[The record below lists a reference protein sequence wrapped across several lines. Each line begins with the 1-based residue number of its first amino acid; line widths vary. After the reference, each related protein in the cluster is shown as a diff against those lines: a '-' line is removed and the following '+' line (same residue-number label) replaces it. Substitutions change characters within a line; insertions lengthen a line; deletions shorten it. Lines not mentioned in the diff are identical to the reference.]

1 MMVSST
7 VSSRSIA
14 EGWRRLIC
22 LLLWLP
28 LLAWSAEIEINNPQL
43 LASDDG
49 YVLNADFTFDLN
61 ARLEEA
67 VTKGVALHFVAE
79 FELGRPR
86 WYWFDDKLATRSQT
100 VRLSYHALTR
110 QYRVTTGGLHQSYGT
125 LTEALRA
132 VSRLRNWL
140 VVERGDKAPKAGDT
154 LQAALRIRLDLNQLP
169 RPFQISAL
177 GNRDWNLASDWK
189 IWMATLP
196 ALPQPAAVPTPAA
209 PAVAVAPVEAR

>member
-1 MMVSST
+1 MMAFST
-7 VSSRSIA
+7 ASSRSIA
-14 EGWRRLIC
+14 ERWRRLLC

-28 LLAWSAEIEINNPQL
+28 LLAWAAEIEVNNPQL

-49 YVLNADFTFDLN
+49 YVLNADFAFDLN

-86 WYWFDDKLATRSQT
+86 WYWFDDKLVTRTQT
-100 VRLSYHALTR
+100 VRLAYHALTR
-110 QYRVTTGGLHQSYGT
+110 QYRVTTGGGLHQSYGT

-140 VVERGDKAPKAGDT
+140 VVERGDKAPKSGDT

-177 GNRDWNLASDWK
+177 GNKDWNLSSDWK
-189 IWMATLP
+189 IWADTLP
-196 ALPQPAAVPTPAA
+196 ALPPLPAPAAAPTPA
-209 PAVAVAPVEAR
+209 VETR

>member
-1 MMVSST
+1 MMAFST
-7 VSSRSIA
+7 ASSRSIA
-14 EGWRRLIC
+14 ERWRRLLC

-28 LLAWSAEIEINNPQL
+28 LLAWAAEIEVNNPQL

-49 YVLNADFTFDLN
+49 YVLNADFAFDLN

-86 WYWFDDKLATRSQT
+86 WYWFDDKLVTRTQT
-100 VRLSYHALTR
+100 VRLAYHALTR
-110 QYRVTTGGLHQSYGT
+110 QYRVTTGGGLHQSYGT

-140 VVERGDKAPKAGDT
+140 VVERGDKAPKSGDT

-177 GNRDWNLASDWK
+177 GNKDWNLSSDWK
-189 IWMATLP
+189 IWAATLP
-196 ALPQPAAVPTPAA
+196 ALPPLPAPAAAPM
-209 PAVAVAPVEAR
+209 PAVETR

>member
-1 MMVSST
+1 MMAFST
-7 VSSRSIA
+7 ASSRSIA
-14 EGWRRLIC
+14 ERWRRLLC

-28 LLAWSAEIEINNPQL
+28 LLAWAAEIEVNNPQL

-49 YVLNADFTFDLN
+49 YVLNADFAFDLN

-86 WYWFDDKLATRSQT
+86 WYWFDDKLVTRTQT
-100 VRLSYHALTR
+100 VRLAYHALTR
-110 QYRVTTGGLHQSYGT
+110 QYRVTTGGGLHQSYGT

-140 VVERGDKAPKAGDT
+140 VVERGNKAPKSGDT

-169 RPFQISAL
+169 RPFRISAL
-177 GNRDWNLASDWK
+177 GNKDWNLSSDWK
-189 IWMATLP
+189 IWAATLP
-196 ALPQPAAVPTPAA
+196 ALPPLPA
-209 PAVAVAPVEAR
+209 PAVAPTPAVETR

>member
-1 MMVSST
+1 MMAFST
-7 VSSRSIA
+7 ASSRSIA
-14 EGWRRLIC
+14 ERWLRLLC

-28 LLAWSAEIEINNPQL
+28 LLAWAAEIEVNNPQL

-49 YVLNADFTFDLN
+49 YVLNADFAFDLN

-86 WYWFDDKLATRSQT
+86 WYWFDDKLVTRTQT
-100 VRLSYHALTR
+100 VRLAYHALTR
-110 QYRVTTGGLHQSYGT
+110 QYRVTTGGGLHQSYGT

-140 VVERGDKAPKAGDT
+140 VVERGDKAPKSGDT

-177 GNRDWNLASDWK
+177 GNKDWNLSSDWK
-189 IWMATLP
+189 IWAATLP
-196 ALPQPAAVPTPAA
+196 ALPPLPAPAAAPTPA
-209 PAVAVAPVEAR
+209 VETR

>member
-1 MMVSST
+1 MMAFST
-7 VSSRSIA
+7 ASSRSIA
-14 EGWRRLIC
+14 ERWRRLLC

-28 LLAWSAEIEINNPQL
+28 LLAWAAEIEVNNPQL
-43 LASDDG
+43 RASDDG
-49 YVLNADFTFDLN
+49 YVLNADFAFDLN

-86 WYWFDDKLATRSQT
+86 WYWFDDKLVTRTQT
-100 VRLSYHALTR
+100 VRLAYHALTR
-110 QYRVTTGGLHQSYGT
+110 QYRVTTGGGLHQSYGT

-140 VVERGDKAPKAGDT
+140 VVERGDKAPKSGDT

-177 GNRDWNLASDWK
+177 GNKDWNLSSDWK
-189 IWMATLP
+189 IWAATLP
-196 ALPQPAAVPTPAA
+196 ALPPLPAPAAAPTPA
-209 PAVAVAPVEAR
+209 VETR

>member
-1 MMVSST
+1 MMAFST
-7 VSSRSIA
+7 ASSRSIA
-14 EGWRRLIC
+14 ERWRRLLC

-28 LLAWSAEIEINNPQL
+28 LLAWAAEIEVNNPQL

-49 YVLNADFTFDLN
+49 YVLNADFAFDLN

-86 WYWFDDKLATRSQT
+86 WYWFDDKLVTRTQT
-100 VRLSYHALTR
+100 VRLAYHALTR
-110 QYRVTTGGLHQSYGT
+110 LYRVTTGGGLHQSYGT

-140 VVERGDKAPKAGDT
+140 VVERGDKAPKSGDT

-177 GNRDWNLASDWK
+177 GNKDWNLSSDWK
-189 IWMATLP
+189 SWVATLP
-196 ALPQPAAVPTPAA
+196 ALPPLPAPAAAPTPA
-209 PAVAVAPVEAR
+209 VETR

>member
-1 MMVSST
+1 MAFST
-7 VSSRSIA
+7 ASSRSIA
-14 EGWRRLIC
+14 ERWRRLLC

-28 LLAWSAEIEINNPQL
+28 LLAWAAEIEVNNPQL

-49 YVLNADFTFDLN
+49 YVLNADFAFDLN

-86 WYWFDDKLATRSQT
+86 WYWFDDKLVTRTQT
-100 VRLSYHALTR
+100 VRLAYHALTR
-110 QYRVTTGGLHQSYGT
+110 QYRVTTGGGLHQSYGT

-140 VVERGDKAPKAGDT
+140 VVERGDKAPKSGDT

-177 GNRDWNLASDWK
+177 GNKDWNLSSDWK
-189 IWMATLP
+189 IWAATLP
-196 ALPQPAAVPTPAA
+196 ALPPLPAPAAAPTPA
-209 PAVAVAPVEAR
+209 VETR

>member
-1 MMVSST
+1 MMAFST
-7 VSSRSIA
+7 ASSRSIA
-14 EGWRRLIC
+14 ERWRRLLC

-28 LLAWSAEIEINNPQL
+28 LLAWSAEIEVNNPQL

-49 YVLNADFTFDLN
+49 YVLNADFAFDLN

-86 WYWFDDKLATRSQT
+86 WYWFDDKLVTRTQT
-100 VRLSYHALTR
+100 VRLAYHALTR
-110 QYRVTTGGLHQSYGT
+110 QYRVTTGGGLHQSYGT

-140 VVERGDKAPKAGDT
+140 VVERGDKAPKSGDT

-177 GNRDWNLASDWK
+177 GNKDWNLSSDWK
-189 IWMATLP
+189 IWAATLP
-196 ALPQPAAVPTPAA
+196 ALPPLPAPAAAPTPA
-209 PAVAVAPVEAR
+209 VETR

>member
-1 MMVSST
+1 MMAFSTASSI
-7 VSSRSIA
+7 SIA
-14 EGWRRLIC
+14 ERWRRLLC

-28 LLAWSAEIEINNPQL
+28 LLAWAAEIEVNNPQL

-49 YVLNADFTFDLN
+49 YVLNADFAFDLN

-86 WYWFDDKLATRSQT
+86 WYWFDDKLVTRTQT
-100 VRLSYHALTR
+100 VRLAYHALTR
-110 QYRVTTGGLHQSYGT
+110 QYRVTTGGGLHQSYGT

-140 VVERGDKAPKAGDT
+140 VVERGDKAPKSGDT

-177 GNRDWNLASDWK
+177 GNKDWNLSSDWK
-189 IWMATLP
+189 IWAATLP
-196 ALPQPAAVPTPAA
+196 ALPPLPAPAAAPTPA
-209 PAVAVAPVEAR
+209 VETR

>member
-1 MMVSST
+1 MMAFST
-7 VSSRSIA
+7 ASSRSIA
-14 EGWRRLIC
+14 ERWRRLLC

-28 LLAWSAEIEINNPQL
+28 LLAWAAEIEVNNPQL

-49 YVLNADFTFDLN
+49 YVLNADFAFDLN

-86 WYWFDDKLATRSQT
+86 WYWFDDKLVTRTQT
-100 VRLSYHALTR
+100 VRLAYHALTR
-110 QYRVTTGGLHQSYGT
+110 QYRVTTGGGLHQSYGT

-140 VVERGDKAPKAGDT
+140 VVERGDKAPKSGDT

-177 GNRDWNLASDWK
+177 GNKDWNLSSDWK
-189 IWMATLP
+189 IWAATLP
-196 ALPQPAAVPTPAA
+196 ALPPLPAPAAAPTPA
-209 PAVAVAPVEAR
+209 VETR

>member
-14 EGWRRLIC
+14 EGWRRLLC

-28 LLAWSAEIEINNPQL
+28 LLAWAAEIEVNNPQV

-49 YVLNADFTFDLN
+49 YVLNADFAFDLN

-100 VRLSYHALTR
+100 VRLAYHALTR
-110 QYRVTTGGLHQSYGT
+110 QYRVTTGGGLHQSYGT

-140 VVERGDKAPKAGDT
+140 VVERGDKAPKGGDT

-177 GNRDWNLASDWK
+177 GNKDWNLASDWK
-189 IWMATLP
+189 VWMATLP
-196 ALPQPAAVPTPAA
+196 ALPPLPAALPTPAA
-209 PAVAVAPVEAR
+209 SAVPVETR

>member
-1 MMVSST
+1 MMAFST
-7 VSSRSIA
+7 ASSRSIA
-14 EGWRRLIC
+14 ERWRRLLC

-28 LLAWSAEIEINNPQL
+28 LLAWAAEIEVNNPQL

-49 YVLNADFTFDLN
+49 YVLNADFAFDLN

-86 WYWFDDKLATRSQT
+86 WYWFDDKLVTRTQT
-100 VRLSYHALTR
+100 VRLAYHALTR
-110 QYRVTTGGLHQSYGT
+110 QYRVTTGGGLHQSYGT

-140 VVERGDKAPKAGDT
+140 VVERGDKAPKSGDT

-177 GNRDWNLASDWK
+177 GNKDWNLSSDWK
-189 IWMATLP
+189 IWAATLP
-196 ALPQPAAVPTPAA
+196 ALPPLPAPAAVPTPA
-209 PAVAVAPVEAR
+209 VETR

>member
-1 MMVSST
+1 MMAFST
-7 VSSRSIA
+7 ASSRSIA
-14 EGWRRLIC
+14 ERWRRLLC

-28 LLAWSAEIEINNPQL
+28 LLAWAAEIEVNNPQL

-49 YVLNADFTFDLN
+49 YVLNADFAFDLN

-86 WYWFDDKLATRSQT
+86 WYWFDDKLVTRTQT
-100 VRLSYHALTR
+100 VRLAYHALTR
-110 QYRVTTGGLHQSYGT
+110 QYRVTTGGGLHQSYGT

-140 VVERGDKAPKAGDT
+140 VVERGDKAPKSGDT

-177 GNRDWNLASDWK
+177 GNKDWNLSSDWK
-189 IWMATLP
+189 IWAATLP
-196 ALPQPAAVPTPAA
+196 ALPPLPAPTAAPTPA
-209 PAVAVAPVEAR
+209 VETR